1 MECIDVV
8 NLTHNL
14 HVTLTCNRNS
24 PSLLDVHVPLLLGML
39 AEYLV
44 ILYKFRVTNQF

>member
-14 HVTLTCNRNS
+14 HVTLTCIRNS
-24 PSLLDVHVPLLLGML
+24 PILDVHVPLLLGML
-39 AEYLV
+39 AGYLV